1 MDIEKI
7 CAACDHTLLKQD
19 STWEQIKA
27 LCDEGMKFHASS
39 VCIPPCYVAGAAQY
53 LDGRLPVT
61 VVIGFPN
68 GYNTTKI
75 KIAEAEDAI
84 ANGASELDMVINVGW
99 VKSGRFDLVENEIKK
114 MREVTKGHIL
124 KVIIECCLLTEE
136 EKKHMCRIV
145 TEAGADFIKTSTGFS
160 TGGAT
165 ISDVKLLRAN
175 VGPDVKV
182 KAAGGIHSLVEA
194 ENFLNNGADRLG
206 TSSVISQVS
215 KL

>member
-68 GYNTTKI
+68 GYNTTKV
-75 KIAEAEDAI
+75 KIADAEDAI

>member
-194 ENFLNNGADRLG
+194 ENFLNSGADRLG

>member
-68 GYNTTKI
+68 GYNTTKV

-84 ANGASELDMVINVGW
+84 ANGASELDMVIIVGW

>member
-68 GYNTTKI
+68 GYNTTKV

-124 KVIIECCLLTEE
+124 KAIIECCLLTEE